1 MSKHK
6 HLTLDDR
13 IRIQQGVEVREPFK
27 SIARELCKDPT
38 TISKEVK
45 GHLQFKRTGCYGK
58 SYNNCSLRRN
68 CSYKKLCGKD
78 KCNRVCGFCNS
89 VECSTFCKDYIPEN
103 CNKLSKPPYVCNGCK
118 TRSQCT
124 LEKRLYNASAA
135 QKEYLDVLSEAREG
149 LQISE
154 EERIRIDTLVSPLLR
169 KGQSLHHIFVNHSD
183 EIMQHKRTIYRYVD
197 KGIFS
202 ARNIDM
208 PRVVRM
214 GKRKIKSIY
223 KVDRKCR
230 ANRLYTDYKAFM
242 EEHPDL
248 PVVEID
254 TVEGVKGGKVL
265 LTMHFLAP
273 QFMLAF
279 IRDAN
284 TSRSVTEV
292 FEHIYDLIGL
302 ERFRELF
309 PVILGDN
316 GSEFSNPTAI
326 ELTPCGV
333 RRSRLFYCDP
343 SAPYQKGAI
352 ENNHALIRRIIPKGT
367 SLDEFTQEDITLVM
381 NHVNSYIRKNLGDNT
396 PHEVFAAF
404 YGDDFLKKMGADLI
418 SPDDVIM
425 HPSLLK

>member
-1 MSKHK
+1 
-6 HLTLDDR
+6 
-13 IRIQQGVEVREPFK
+13 
-27 SIARELCKDPT
+27 
-38 TISKEVK
+38 
-45 GHLQFKRTGCYGK
+45 
-58 SYNNCSLRRN
+58 
-68 CSYKKLCGKD
+68 
-78 KCNRVCGFCNS
+78 
-89 VECSTFCKDYIPEN
+89 
-103 CNKLSKPPYVCNGCK
+103 
-118 TRSQCT
+118 
-124 LEKRLYNASAA
+124 
-135 QKEYLDVLSEAREG
+135 
-149 LQISE
+149 
-154 EERIRIDTLVSPLLR
+154 
-169 KGQSLHHIFVNHSD
+169 
-183 EIMQHKRTIYRYVD
+183 
-197 KGIFS
+197 
-202 ARNIDM
+202 
-208 PRVVRM
+208 
-214 GKRKIKSIY
+214 
-223 KVDRKCR
+223 
-230 ANRLYTDYKAFM
+230 
-242 EEHPDL
+242 
-248 PVVEID
+248 
-254 TVEGVKGGKVL
+254 
-265 LTMHFLAP
+265 MHFLAP